1 MPPHRLNRSP
11 CRCENIHRHLAEN
24 NAVTTLG
31 GKSMKS
37 KTTIGAFRRKADY
50 KYDYF
55 YKLWEFHENLLWS
68 RVQYFIIIVVG
79 IYMGW
84 FLLFQKFD
92 RWDGV

>member
-1 MPPHRLNRSP
+1 
-11 CRCENIHRHLAEN
+11 
-24 NAVTTLG
+24 
-31 GKSMKS
+31 MKS